1 MTIIYV
7 TGNNCRCYGVTFQ
20 NNGIVKVQSFE
31 DISIVENT
39 KYCVKAMRIFLGE
52 SQVCNRTMFSGALNK
67 SVSDGNTNLLK
78 TSEEKD
84 RHKHV

>member
-20 NNGIVKVQSFE
+20 NNGIVKVQNFE
-31 DISIVENT
+31 DISIDENT
-39 KYCVKAMRIFLGE
+39 KYSVKPMRTFLGE
-52 SQVCNRTMFSGALNK
+52 SQVCNRTMFPGALNK
-67 SVSDGNTNLLK
+67 SVFDGNTILLK

-84 RHKHV
+84 RHKYV